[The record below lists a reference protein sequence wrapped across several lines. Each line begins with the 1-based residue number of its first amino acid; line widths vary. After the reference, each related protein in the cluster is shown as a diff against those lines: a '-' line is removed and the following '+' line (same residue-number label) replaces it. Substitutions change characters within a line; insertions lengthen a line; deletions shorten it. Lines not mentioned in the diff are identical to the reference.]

1 MRRAG
6 PSSCAADLF
15 CWISLLTVRSAACSA
30 RQGERRGGGC
40 TLGGVVGGEMDV
52 GDGVCWRGLTLG
64 NMAEGVCSDAVSG
77 LAVVDAVSGT
87 LGGGLV
93 AMG

>member
-1 MRRAG
+1 
-6 PSSCAADLF
+6 
-15 CWISLLTVRSAACSA
+15 
-30 RQGERRGGGC
+30 
-40 TLGGVVGGEMDV
+40 MDV
-52 GDGVCWRGLTLG
+52 RDGVCWHGLTLG
-64 NMAEGVCSDAVSG
+64 NMAEGVCSGAVSG